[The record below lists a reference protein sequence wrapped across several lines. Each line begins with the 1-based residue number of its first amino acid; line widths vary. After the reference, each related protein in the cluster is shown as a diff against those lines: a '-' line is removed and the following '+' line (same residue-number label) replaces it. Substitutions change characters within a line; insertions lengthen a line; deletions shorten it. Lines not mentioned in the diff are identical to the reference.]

1 VKDATISFKINKS
14 LKAKLVSLARTE
26 NRSLSNYIENVLK
39 EEVSKRESRPIRGK
53 SE

>member
-14 LKAKLVSLARTE
+14 LKAKLVALARME
-26 NRSLSNYIENVLK
+26 NRSLSNYIEKVLK
-39 EEVSKRESRPIRGK
+39 EEIYRRESRPIRAK